1 MMIITTQAA
10 AGQTTHGHPDP
21 RTQVGERRSAALGP
35 VAEAFLVG
43 AAAAGSSQARHGELG
58 RTCNALTARPR
69 SVTRW
74 WRHWNRATAFGRWRA
89 EDVRSILTNGHGPT
103 PRPAGDA
110 LVVTL
115 PAVPTR
121 SLTDYAIAPN
131 AIAPSGDAS

>member
-1 MMIITTQAA
+1 ML
-10 AGQTTHGHPDP
+10 P
-21 RTQVGERRSAALGP
+21 
-35 VAEAFLVG
+35 
-43 AAAAGSSQARHGELG
+43 AAGSTRLAGDLGELLALG
-58 RTCNALTARPR
+58 HAHGQAALLEALT
-69 SVTRW
+69 
-74 WRHWNRATAFGRWRA
+74 RATAFGRWRA